1 MAKVT
6 LKLDTRNKPK
16 KDGTYPLC
24 IQLSHSK
31 KTRYIGLKYSLA
43 KENWEEKTLSPID
56 IPNAKHIGVKV
67 RSQLSL
73 AEQLLDAIELEL
85 DVLTIEEVRARIIAE
100 IFAKSSTPESAKR
113 RYIQRT
119 LNKESFTAFTH
130 EKMDRL
136 KKAGRFGSKSAVQTA
151 YNALKQFKGYKPED
165 THENILFAELDT
177 KTIKNFVAYLLGQGC
192 SSSTARSYLA
202 QVRALFNEAIEEEL
216 LEEKMGP
223 FKKGFKMPK
232 SRKTK
237 KRALTMDQIEAI
249 RKLDLE
255 EGSYLWRARNYFL
268 FMFNNMGLNF
278 IDLVQ
283 IKKSQLFQT
292 EYNEEGNLIAGR
304 ITYDREK
311 TDHTFSIKLT
321 PESLRILNDYNVKNK
336 ELDDYIFPFDYENS
350 EKGRKRYEQYRKTV
364 NGHLKKLAKH
374 AEIDENLTTYYAR
387 HSWATI
393 GKRNNLP
400 ITLISEALGHADT
413 KTTETYLASFDD
425 EVLDTANEMITNA
438 S

>member
-6 LKLDTRNKPK
+6 LKLDRRNKPK

-31 KTRYIGLKYSLA
+31 KTRYIGLKYSLTV
-43 KENWEEKTLSPID
+43 ENWDEVSLSPKD
-56 IPNAKHIGVKV
+56 VPNAKHIGVKV

-73 AEQLLDAIELEL
+73 AEQFLDATELEL
-85 DVLTIEEVRARIIAE
+85 AALTIDEVKTKIIAE
-100 IFAKSSTPESAKR
+100 IFAKRSTPESVKR
-113 RYIQRT
+113 RYIQRV
-119 LNKESFTAFTH
+119 LNKESFTAFAY

-136 KKAGRFGSKSAVQTA
+136 DKAERFGSKGAVQTA
-151 YNALKQFKGYKPED
+151 YNALKKFKGYTLED
-165 THENILFAELDT
+165 THENILFADLDT

-202 QVRALFNEAIEEEL
+202 QIRALFNEAIEEEL
-216 LEEKMGP
+216 LEEKISP
-223 FKKGFKMPK
+223 FRKGFKMPK

-237 KRALTMDQIEAI
+237 KRALTAEQIEAI

-255 EGSYLWRARNYFL
+255 EGTYLWRARNYFL
-268 FMFNNMGLNF
+268 FMFNSMGLNF

-292 EYNEEGNLIAGR
+292 KYDNEGKLMAGR
-304 ITYDREK
+304 IEYDREK
-311 TDHTFSIKLT
+311 TNHSFSIKLT
-321 PESLRILNDYNVKNK
+321 QESLRILNDYDVSKK
-336 ELDDYIFPFDYENS
+336 KTHDYIFPFDYENS

-364 NGHLKKLAKH
+364 NGHLKKLAKL
-374 AEIDENLTTYYAR
+374 AGIDEKLTTYYAR

-425 EVLDTANEMITNA
+425 EILDAANEMITNA